1 MAGNV
6 APNIIT
12 DGMILYLDSF
22 NANSFSSGST
32 TWRDISGNNRNA
44 SLTNVQWSSNNIP
57 YFAYTGSG
65 TLSYGTLTNFQM
77 PVNAFTLNFTF
88 NLAEITSSG
97 FTYLFFNAATY
108 ATASYYVEITNSSR
122 GLHMIL
128 SNSASYGAA
137 STTNITVNTGSVN
150 DMVYSYDGSV
160 CRVYQNG
167 IFINQL
173 TVAPPA
179 PPIFPATA
187 YPANIGSTFNFSPK
201 GYIYRVIGYNR
212 ALSATEV
219 LQNYN
224 ATKGR
229 FGL

>member
-6 APNIIT
+6 APNIVT

-65 TLSYGTLTNFQM
+65 TFSYGTLTNFQM

-97 FTYLFFNAATY
+97 YTYLFFNAATY

-122 GLHMIL
+122 GLHML
-128 SNSASYGAA
+128 FSNSSSYVAA
-137 STTNITVNTGSVN
+137 TTTNITINTGSVY
-150 DMVYSYDGSV
+150 DIVYSYDGSI

-179 PPIFPATA
+179 PSIYPTNPAA
-187 YPANIGSTFNFSPK
+187 IGSSFGFSPK

-224 ATKGR
+224 ATKTR
-229 FGL
+229 YGL